1 MVDNCQGRIPHAR
14 SVNAKSRKD
23 HDLLR
28 HMYTLA
34 SSALSFTDVQ
44 EITEKFTQDLEQ
56 SKNKFDLLRYQYV
69 ADHTRPIDRRVKFA
83 VSTLARTALDRG
95 VYISVLTRHSCSDH
109 V

>member
-1 MVDNCQGRIPHAR
+1 MLDKCQGRIPHAR
-14 SVNAKSRKD
+14 SVNAKSTKD

-34 SSALSFTDVQ
+34 SSAVSFTDMQ

-56 SKNKFDLLRYQYV
+56 SKNKFDLLRYV

-95 VYISVLTRHSCSDH
+95 IYISVLTRHS
-109 V
+109 